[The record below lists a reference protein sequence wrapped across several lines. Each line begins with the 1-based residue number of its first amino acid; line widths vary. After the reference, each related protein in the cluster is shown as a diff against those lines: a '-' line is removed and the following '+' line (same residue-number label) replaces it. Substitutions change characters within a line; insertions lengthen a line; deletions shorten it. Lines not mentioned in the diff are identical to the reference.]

1 MRYPSPFLV
10 LALVGVHTGRAF
22 EDTAIGQQLEAE
34 LQEQEQIEAAI
45 AARTAAA
52 EDADPVALSAVQG
65 SDCETGTCADSPL
78 EGQTVRVE
86 AIVVGLASGGF
97 FIQVRWRRCHPYDSA
112 IRTSEVQSRDQPIGQ
127 NSVACGYVRNL
138 HAPEPEIW

>member
-52 EDADPVALSAVQG
+52 EDADPVPLSAVQG

-97 FIQVRWRRCHPYDSA
+97 FIQVRRRCHPYDSA
-112 IRTSEVQSRDQPIGQ
+112 IRSSIARSGADWAKQRCVW
-127 NSVACGYVRNL
+127 VC
-138 HAPEPEIW
+138 

>member
-1 MRYPSPFLV
+1 MSSYATHHPSPFLV
-10 LALVGVHTGRAF
+10 LALVGVHTGRAQ
-22 EDTAIGQQLEAE
+22 DTGNTTE
-34 LQEQEQIEAAI
+34 LV
-45 AARTAAA
+45 T
-52 EDADPVALSAVQG
+52 LSAVQG

-112 IRTSEVQSRDQPIGQ
+112 IRRSIARSADWAKQRCVW
-127 NSVACGYVRNL
+127 VC
-138 HAPEPEIW
+138 

>member
-1 MRYPSPFLV
+1 MARWVECVRTEKIPIAPARSALTRGTNGGRQQLSQMRYPSPFLV
-10 LALVGVHTGRAF
+10 LALVGVHTGRAQ
-22 EDTAIGQQLEAE
+22 DAE
-34 LQEQEQIEAAI
+34 LV
-45 AARTAAA
+45 T
-52 EDADPVALSAVQG
+52 LSAVQG

-112 IRTSEVQSRDQPIGQ
+112 IRRSMSRSAD
-127 NSVACGYVRNL
+127 
-138 HAPEPEIW
+138 